1 MTGKQFEYQCRDF
14 GGVPITDD
22 YTLWPKGAGRKV
34 KGKPVCVSDSRTDA
48 EGVHFADIQE
58 ALDFV
63 LDDGRKIR
71 DIVET
76 WTAMPEMPL
85 DADIV
90 WHTK

>member
-34 KGKPVCVSDSRTDA
+34 KGKPV
-48 EGVHFADIQE
+48 
-58 ALDFV
+58 FV